1 MPPCNKMPPCDKMP
15 LNPKVTLQHYAR
27 QYGIRYMINWNVRQS
42 IKHVHNFLKDKTKQR
57 DQTGIRQWD
66 LTLMSG
72 QIMSNAAD
80 LDLRENKG
88 RKSLGEQTQEQIK
101 SVVGEY
107 VHLPP
112 IAYWQK
118 LAHVHIIHL
127 YFCKNTLGVIV

>member
-1 MPPCNKMPPCDKMP
+1 MGPDPNVCP
-15 LNPKVTLQHYAR
+15 VIQ
-27 QYGIRYMINWNVRQS
+27 GFIRKEADGGR
-42 IKHVHNFLKDKTKQR
+42 
-57 DQTGIRQWD
+57 
-66 LTLMSG
+66 

-118 LAHVHIIHL
+118 LAHIL
-127 YFCKNTLGVIV
+127 SKK